1 MSVLRPRLWPAN
13 GAPLAGPSP
22 LVRSRSLR

>member
-1 MSVLRPRLWPAN
+1 MSAMRPRLWPAN

-22 LVRSRSLR
+22 LVPSRSLR